1 MLCLMNEIQRR
12 KEGLMR
18 RVRYW
23 GWLLCLLLTACRTP
37 QQALPTIMA
46 LPLQSQPTLL
56 AQAQPSETKPPLL
69 TIAPTQERTR
79 SAIVLSPTLTPSST
93 PTQLP
98 LLPSLT
104 PTDANL
110 QDSFSLTLAALTAAP
125 ATTAGS
131 PRCVETL
138 CLPMTDITP
147 ARVANSSTEVSDV
160 TAEAEPCT
168 GDLCEENTSTVTP
181 TIPRVT
187 ISLSTPGTEAAV
199 EMPPTETAT
208 ATPTI
213 AAWYTQNHVLVEK
226 PATLYEGPGITYLAV
241 GVLNA
246 DSDARIVERN
256 RIGNWVHVRQTD
268 NGETLLDGWVMI
280 GALTLEADLRFSQ
293 VPVNESLP
301 DANMM
306 QVRLQTTAPLYA
318 APVIP
323 YISESMR
330 DVYLR
335 GQRYGV
341 NSQSVTKIGD
351 SVSAN
356 PLYLDLLSHDDAVL
370 GPYDYLADTL
380 RYFGPSR
387 KQQSVAA
394 KKGMSSFSIF
404 DPLMA
409 SEVCKPDEAP
419 LDCELRLQK
428 PAVAFIMF
436 GPNDIRAMEVDEY
449 KVQMSMLVEKLIDN
463 GTIPVLTTFST
474 DPARR
479 TWQKSVTFNLALIE
493 VARTYDVPLMNL
505 WLASRDLPKYGLE
518 GDGIHMRNFGYTYLK
533 LDAGLESRFGVSL
546 QNLLALRTLEELR
559 NTVMGP

>member
-1 MLCLMNEIQRR
+1 
-12 KEGLMR
+12 MR

-23 GWLLCLLLTACRTP
+23 GWLLCLLLAACNTP
-37 QQALPTIMA
+37 ERALPTIMV
-46 LPLQSQPTLL
+46 LPVQSSPTLL
-56 AQAQPSETKPPLL
+56 VTQPQPTETQQPLL
-69 TIAPTQERTR
+69 TAGPTQERTR
-79 SAIVLSPTLTPSST
+79 SAIVLSATVTPSLT

-110 QDSFSLTLAALTAAP
+110 QDGFSLTLAALTAAP
-125 ATTAGS
+125 DITLIPTTNPLCVGS
-131 PRCVETL
+131 L
-138 CLPMTDITP
+138 CLPITDITP
-147 ARVANSSTEVSDV
+147 TRVTNISLPEALNRLTA
-160 TAEAEPCT
+160 TAESCT
-168 GDLCEENTSTVTP
+168 DDLCLPLTP
-181 TIPRVT
+181 TIPRLTVPRP
-187 ISLSTPGTEAAV
+187 TPGTEVAAAL
-199 EMPPTETAT
+199 PPTETAT
-208 ATPTI
+208 PTSTP
-213 AAWYTQNHVLVEK
+213 AAWYTQNHVRVEK
-226 PATLYEGPGITYLAV
+226 PATLYEGPGTTYLAV
-241 GVLNA
+241 GVLNG

-256 RIGNWVHVRQTD
+256 RIGNWVHVRQSD

-280 GALTLEADLRFSQ
+280 GALTLEANLHFSQ

-330 DVYLR
+330 AVYLR

-341 NSQSVTKIGD
+341 RSQSITKIGD

-356 PLYLDLLSHDDAVL
+356 PFYLDTMSHGDSVL
-370 GPYDYLADTL
+370 GPYDYLSDTL
-380 RYFGPSR
+380 LYFGPSR
-387 KQQSVAA
+387 KRESMAA

-409 SEVCKPDEAP
+409 AEDCTADESP
-419 LDCELRLQK
+419 LVCELRLQK

-449 KVQMSMLVEKLIDN
+449 KVQMSMLVEDLIAN
-463 GTIPVLTTFST
+463 GTIPVLTTFSA

-479 TWQKSVTFNLALIE
+479 TWQKSVSFNLALIE

-505 WLASRDLPKYGLE
+505 WLASRDLPRYGLE
-518 GDGIHMRNFGYTYLK
+518 GDGIHMRNFGYEYLK